1 MTADR
6 CIGRP
11 SRRGTG
17 RERSPLCTV
26 QKTAPVHRLRARLQN
41 VHVFDNRGTID
52 MNHRSERHLAP
63 AAASAAGRFN
73 ALWIAA
79 LAAALLASP
88 AVAMPDDF
96 TDVVETTIPAVV
108 NIETTRFGNRPD
120 ADATQNAPPEDVP
133 ELFRRF
139 FDPYGDGRP
148 RGRPDRM
155 GGGSGF
161 IVRENGLVVTN
172 HHVIEDADEI
182 IVRLSDRREFVA
194 ELVGSDAEPD
204 VAVLRI
210 DADDLPTLSF
220 GDSSTLRPGEWV
232 IAIGSPFQ
240 FEQSV
245 TAGIVSALGRS
256 QARQQY
262 VPFIQSDVAI
272 NRGNSGG
279 PLIDRDG
286 EVVGINSWILSSSGG
301 NIGLSFSI
309 PIETA
314 ASTMDQLLEF
324 GRVSRGYLGVGI
336 QGVDRERADALG
348 LDRPVGALVNRV
360 EPESAAD
367 RAGIEVGDV
376 ILEVNGRDIEV
387 FSDLP
392 PIVGSVRP
400 GEEVSLTVSR
410 WGETQELTVE
420 LDERDEDQQ
429 TNDRG
434 ETQDI
439 EPTNA
444 LGLSVEE
451 LSDEELRR
459 AEGIDGG
466 LLITA
471 VDSDNAYRAGI
482 RRGDVIRMINNQQV
496 RTLEDFQNIVAG
508 IEAGRSVALL
518 VWRDGATQFVA
529 YTPEGSE

>member
-1 MTADR
+1 MFKL
-6 CIGRP
+6 
-11 SRRGTG
+11 
-17 RERSPLCTV
+17 E
-26 QKTAPVHRLRARLQN
+26 
-41 VHVFDNRGTID
+41 F
-52 MNHRSERHLAP
+52 
-63 AAASAAGRFN
+63 RF
-73 ALWIAA
+73 
-79 LAAALLASP
+79 LLASALVLFALNSRAAP
-88 AVAMPDDF
+88 ADF
-96 TDVVETTIPAVV
+96 ADIVEASIPAVV
-108 NIETTRFGNRPD
+108 NIETTRFGERPD
-120 ADATQNAPPEDVP
+120 PEVQRGQMPEDMP

-139 FDPYGDGRP
+139 FEPFGEGMP
-148 RGRPDRM
+148 RGRPDRR

-161 IVRENGLVVTN
+161 IVREDGLIITN

-182 IVRLSDRREFVA
+182 IVRLADRREFVA
-194 ELVGSDAEPD
+194 ELVGSDAETD
-204 VAVLRI
+204 IAVIRI
-210 DADDLPTLSF
+210 DAEDLPTLRF
-220 GDSSTLRPGEWV
+220 GDSSALRPGEWV

-245 TAGIVSALGRS
+245 TAGIVSAKGRT
-256 QARQQY
+256 QNQQQY

-279 PLIDRDG
+279 PLIDTDG
-286 EVVGINSWILSSSGG
+286 RVVGINSWILSSSGG

-314 ASTMDQLLEF
+314 ASTMDQLMEF

-336 QGVDRERADALG
+336 QGVDRERANALG

-360 EPESAAD
+360 EPGSAAE
-367 RAGIEVGDV
+367 RAGIQVGDV

-400 GEEVSLTVSR
+400 GEEVSLTISR
-410 WGETQELTVE
+410 WGETQALSVS

-429 TNDRG
+429 TSDRG
-434 ETQDI
+434 ETQDS

-451 LSDEELRR
+451 LSDEQLRR

-466 LLITA
+466 LLVTA
-471 VDSDNAYRAGI
+471 VDSDNAYRAGV

-496 RTLEDFQNIVAG
+496 TTLEDFENIVDG
-508 IEAGRSVALL
+508 IEPGRSVALL
-518 VWRDGATQFVA
+518 VWRDGITQFVA
-529 YTPEGSE
+529 YTPEGEE

>member
-1 MTADR
+1 MFKVQ
-6 CIGRP
+6 
-11 SRRGTG
+11 SRT
-17 RERSPLCTV
+17 LLV
-26 QKTAPVHRLRARLQN
+26 AMLALFALDLRA
-41 VHVFDNRGTID
+41 
-52 MNHRSERHLAP
+52 AP
-63 AAASAAGRFN
+63 ADFVDIVEAS
-73 ALWIAA
+73 
-79 LAAALLASP
+79 
-88 AVAMPDDF
+88 V
-96 TDVVETTIPAVV
+96 PAVV
-108 NIETTRFGNRPD
+108 NIETTRFGERPD
-120 ADATQNAPPEDVP
+120 PEVQRGQMPEDMP

-139 FDPYGDGRP
+139 FEPYGEGP
-148 RGRPDRM
+148 RGRPDRR

-161 IVRENGLVVTN
+161 IVREDGLIITN

-182 IVRLSDRREFVA
+182 IVRLADRREFVA
-194 ELVGSDAEPD
+194 ELIGSDAETD

-210 DADDLPTLSF
+210 DAEDLPTLEY
-220 GDSSTLRPGEWV
+220 GDSSALRPGEWV

-245 TAGIVSALGRS
+245 TAGIVSAKGRT
-256 QARQQY
+256 QGQQQY

-279 PLIDRDG
+279 PLINTDG

-314 ASTMDQLLEF
+314 SSTIDQLMEF

-336 QGVDRERADALG
+336 QGVDRERANALG

-360 EPESAAD
+360 EPGSAAE

-376 ILEVNGRDIEV
+376 ILEVNGRNIEV

-400 GEEVSLTVSR
+400 GEEVSLTISR
-410 WGETQELTVE
+410 WGDTRELTVE
-420 LDERDEDQQ
+420 LDERDEDRQ
-429 TNDRG
+429 TSDRG
-434 ETQDI
+434 ETRDI
-439 EPTNA
+439 EPANA

-451 LSDEELRR
+451 LSDDQLRR
-459 AEGIDGG
+459 AEGLDGG
-466 LLITA
+466 LVVTA

-482 RRGDVIRMINNQQV
+482 RSGDVIRMINNQQV
-496 RTLEDFQNIVAG
+496 RTLEDFEGIVED
-508 IEAGRSVALL
+508 IEPGRSVALL
-518 VWRDGATQFVA
+518 VWRDGITQFVA
-529 YTPEGSE
+529 YTPEGDE

>member
-1 MTADR
+1 MFKLQ
-6 CIGRP
+6 
-11 SRRGTG
+11 SRM
-17 RERSPLCTV
+17 LLV
-26 QKTAPVHRLRARLQN
+26 AVLMMFALDLRA
-41 VHVFDNRGTID
+41 
-52 MNHRSERHLAP
+52 AP
-63 AAASAAGRFN
+63 ADFVDIVEAS
-73 ALWIAA
+73 
-79 LAAALLASP
+79 
-88 AVAMPDDF
+88 
-96 TDVVETTIPAVV
+96 TPAVV
-108 NIETTRFGNRPD
+108 NIETTRFGERPD
-120 ADATQNAPPEDVP
+120 PEVQRGQLPEDMP

-139 FDPYGDGRP
+139 FEPYGEGMP
-148 RGRPDRM
+148 RGRPDRR

-161 IVRENGLVVTN
+161 IVREDGLIITN

-182 IVRLSDRREFVA
+182 IVRLADRREFVA
-194 ELVGSDAEPD
+194 ELIGSDAETD

-210 DADDLPTLSF
+210 DADDLPTLSY
-220 GDSSTLRPGEWV
+220 GDSTTLRPGEWV

-245 TAGIVSALGRS
+245 TAGIVSAKGRT
-256 QARQQY
+256 QGQQQY

-279 PLIDRDG
+279 PLINTDG
-286 EVVGINSWILSSSGG
+286 KVVGINSWILSSSGG

-314 ASTMDQLLEF
+314 SSTIDQLMEF

-336 QGVDRERADALG
+336 QGVDRERANALG

-360 EPESAAD
+360 EPGSAAE

-392 PIVGSVRP
+392 PVVGSVRP
-400 GEEVSLTVSR
+400 GEEVSLTISR

-429 TNDRG
+429 TSDRG
-434 ETQDI
+434 ETRDT
-439 EPTNA
+439 EPANA

-451 LSDEELRR
+451 LSDEQLRR

-466 LLITA
+466 LLVTA

-482 RRGDVIRMINNQQV
+482 RSGDVIRMINNQQV
-496 RTLEDFQNIVAG
+496 TSLEDFEAIVDNIQP
-508 IEAGRSVALL
+508 GRSVALL
-518 VWRDGATQFVA
+518 VWREGTTQFVA
-529 YTPEGSE
+529 YTPEGQE